1 MAQAADPDPV
11 AALTASLAADF
22 GVSHIL
28 NDPTRPHPR
37 FAQYKSHGSHT
48 REAAQ
53 AQRRAQL
60 LAAQKQQRQAAV
72 NWARDLTATDS
83 DQDDD
88 EDDPPEAMDT
98 AVQPR
103 SKPRSTFRDRLMLS
117 EWMVDVP
124 ADLGQSWLYVLVPEG
139 RRNLVVAGRGQ
150 TSAYAR
156 HGRKVS
162 QFPSA
167 LPGGNRR
174 QRPPH
179 HMVTLLD
186 CIYSP
191 TGRCYYVLDVLVWN
205 GHEYLGCESEFR
217 FFWLKQKAAE
227 CPAMGVVSDIN
238 PIPFRLLPEGPADLE
253 SLTRAVHDPW
263 PFSDNLDGILFYHK
277 QLHYLPGHTPLVG
290 WLKPY
295 MLPEMLQITVP
306 PALRSLAPS
315 DYVNSQQYMADFDAG
330 VYHKTKGKSTPSQ
343 LTRPSLG
350 MEVPE
355 PVAQPHDSTNSPS
368 ARVESIDHDCHYRD
382 MSRGGGRGRKK
393 WRSDNGFEAW
403 GGYMAA
409 KIAKLEGQFSTD
421 AQNEDDGDEKGLF
434 HGIAIFVNGYT
445 SPSADQLKRIMMM
458 NGGTFHHY
466 FNAKKTTHII
476 ATNLP
481 DTKVK
486 NLKGNEPICH
496 PRWISESLQAGK
508 VLDYRKYLLYSAQ
521 TTTQPKLN
529 FPSSTANP
537 PPKPIEPEKPH
548 DLPMGPAEPV
558 DTDGMSSSSPLRQN
572 QVDPEVSGSSKALN
586 ATDSRFLGEFYNN
599 SRLHHIST
607 MGANF
612 KRYVNELR
620 DKHDGNFPDRHL
632 LPVSPDFKPGSD
644 PVFMHI
650 DMDCFFVSVG
660 LRQRPDLLGKPVA
673 VAHAKGAKSIDENTA
688 KIRKTERSYYQNHFA
703 GLPQNRSKEIETTAE
718 DLVEFSSMSELA
730 SVSYEAREF
739 GVKNGMFLGPALAL
753 CPNLKTIP
761 YDFEGYNQVAY
772 TLYDTVAKYTL
783 DIQAVSCDEM
793 LVDITEVISSC
804 RIDPLD
810 FAQEVRTQIQNAT
823 QCHASVGLG
832 PNLLLA
838 RMATRQAKPNGK
850 FHLSKEDSWEFMKSI
865 PVRDLPGVG
874 RKMKYK
880 MQDLNVATCGDLQSL
895 SLSKLQKEFGAKT
908 GQSLHNFCRGLDDRE
923 LNVAQER
930 KSVSA
935 EVNYGIRFK
944 SQEDCSKFL
953 EQLSGEV
960 AQRLEKLGV
969 RGKTV
974 TLKLMIRS
982 AKAPEVT
989 SKFMGHGICDSV
1001 AKTSTLSTCTNDK
1014 KIIFR
1019 EVSMLCRQLTD
1030 KFEDLRGLGVQIGKL
1045 DGNTTGI
1052 NPGKPGQAKT
1062 GTKSILNFVQK
1073 VDVPKVIPLRN
1084 PPLPPPPP
1092 PPPVPLLSSSNS
1104 SIDPCTSFSQI
1115 DMDVY
1120 ESLPEDIKQE
1130 LESLKSTKSGQPKIL
1145 ESNPSLPH
1153 SNPKQ
1158 SSDIMTFSQLDPEFL
1173 AALPEEMVDELRE
1186 QYSRS
1191 SLPAPETAFDMIMKP
1206 KAAPTTPVKTPP
1218 KKRGR
1223 PPKNSPR
1230 FIKRSRN
1237 SNPAITPPKI
1247 SKDVQIEGDSSRDA
1261 PMEEE
1266 VVIPE
1271 KTQANL
1277 EGFRDMADL
1286 RTVLGQWLTTDI
1298 PTPDDTSTV
1307 AAFFQELIDEKDL
1320 EKVSFLLK
1328 LIHRL
1333 TRSKSG
1339 DWKRA
1344 YTLIVEKVQ
1353 MTMIEHYGYQLSTN
1367 NGD

>member
-1 MAQAADPDPV
+1 
-11 AALTASLAADF
+11 
-22 GVSHIL
+22 
-28 NDPTRPHPR
+28 
-37 FAQYKSHGSHT
+37 
-48 REAAQ
+48 
-53 AQRRAQL
+53 
-60 LAAQKQQRQAAV
+60 
-72 NWARDLTATDS
+72 
-83 DQDDD
+83 
-88 EDDPPEAMDT
+88 
-98 AVQPR
+98 
-103 SKPRSTFRDRLMLS
+103 
-117 EWMVDVP
+117 
-124 ADLGQSWLYVLVPEG
+124 
-139 RRNLVVAGRGQ
+139 
-150 TSAYAR
+150 
-156 HGRKVS
+156 
-162 QFPSA
+162 
-167 LPGGNRR
+167 
-174 QRPPH
+174 
-179 HMVTLLD
+179 
-186 CIYSP
+186 
-191 TGRCYYVLDVLVWN
+191 
-205 GHEYLGCESEFR
+205 
-217 FFWLKQKAAE
+217 
-227 CPAMGVVSDIN
+227 
-238 PIPFRLLPEGPADLE
+238 
-253 SLTRAVHDPW
+253 
-263 PFSDNLDGILFYHK
+263 
-277 QLHYLPGHTPLVG
+277 
-290 WLKPY
+290 
-295 MLPEMLQITVP
+295 
-306 PALRSLAPS
+306 
-315 DYVNSQQYMADFDAG
+315 
-330 VYHKTKGKSTPSQ
+330 
-343 LTRPSLG
+343 
-350 MEVPE
+350 
-355 PVAQPHDSTNSPS
+355 
-368 ARVESIDHDCHYRD
+368 
-382 MSRGGGRGRKK
+382 MSRGSGRGKKK

-409 KIAKLEGQFSTD
+409 KIAKLEGQFSAD
-421 AQNEDDGDEKGLF
+421 AQNEEDEEKGLF

-445 SPSADQLKRIMMM
+445 DPSADQLKRIMMT

-508 VLDYRKYLLYSAQ
+508 VLDYRNYLLYSAQ

-529 FPSSTANP
+529 FPTTIT
-537 PPKPIEPEKPH
+537 KPIEPTEYPNESTNPE
-548 DLPMGPAEPV
+548 DLPTSPAQNEDEPQAS
-558 DTDGMSSSSPLRQN
+558 TSN
-572 QVDPEVSGSSKALN
+572 KALN

-620 DKHDGNFPDRHL
+620 DKHDGKFPDRQHL
-632 LPVSPDFKPGSD
+632 PSNPDFNPGSD

-660 LRQRPDLLGKPVA
+660 LRKRPDLVGKPVA
-673 VAHAKGAKSIDENTA
+673 VAHAKGAKTIDENTA
-688 KIRKTERSYYQNHFA
+688 KIRKTEMSYYQNHFS
-703 GLPQNRSKEIETTAE
+703 GLPQNRAKEIETTAE

-793 LVDITEVISSC
+793 LVDITEVIRSC

-810 FAQEVRTQIQNAT
+810 FAQELRTQIHNAT

-838 RMATRQAKPNGK
+838 RMATRKAKPNGK
-850 FHLSKEDSWEFMKSI
+850 FHLQKEDSFEFMKSI

-880 MQDLNVATCGDLQSL
+880 MQDLNVGTCGDLQLLTL
-895 SLSKLQKEFGAKT
+895 SNLQKEFGTKT
-908 GQSLHNFCRGLDDRE
+908 GQSLYNFCRGLDDRQ

-969 RGKTV
+969 RGRTV

-982 AKAPEVT
+982 AEAPEVT

-1001 AKTSTLSTCTNDK
+1001 SKTSTLSTGTNDK

-1030 KFEDLRGLGVQIGKL
+1030 KFEDLRGIGVQIGKL
-1045 DGNTTGI
+1045 DGNTTGV
-1052 NPGKPGQAKT
+1052 NPSRPGQAKT

-1073 VDVPKVIPLRN
+1073 VDVLKPIAPRT
-1084 PPLPPPPP
+1084 PS
-1092 PPPVPLLSSSNS
+1092 PVALSSSTN
-1104 SIDPCTSFSQI
+1104 DPYTSFSQI

-1130 LESLKSTKSGQPKIL
+1130 LDSLKTKKPLQSKAP
-1145 ESNPSLPH
+1145 ESNQSLSKE
-1153 SNPKQ
+1153 SNAQ
-1158 SSDIMTFSQLDPEFL
+1158 EMTFSQLDPEFL
-1173 AALPEEMVDELRE
+1173 AALPEEMVDELRQ
-1186 QYSRS
+1186 QYARTSVQ
-1191 SLPAPETAFDMIMKP
+1191 APETAFDMIMKP
-1206 KAAPTTPVKTPP
+1206 KIAPTTPIKTPP

-1237 SNPAITPPKI
+1237 SNPVITPPKI
-1247 SKDVQIEGDSSRDA
+1247 NIEI
-1261 PMEEE
+1261 PMEKHGNDENPRDPQLKEE
-1266 VVIPE
+1266 VANEIPE
-1271 KTQANL
+1271 KPRANL
-1277 EGFRDMADL
+1277 EGFRDIADL
-1286 RTVLGQWLTTDI
+1286 RKILGQWLSTDT
-1298 PTPDDTSTV
+1298 PTQDDTMTV

-1320 EKVSFLLK
+1320 ETVSFLLK
-1328 LIHRL
+1328 MIHRL
-1333 TRSKSG
+1333 TRSKSRE
-1339 DWKRA
+1339 WKKA
-1344 YTLIVEKVQ
+1344 YESIVDKIQ
-1353 MTMIEHYGYQLSTN
+1353 LTMIQYYGYKLSTN
-1367 NGD
+1367 NDQWN